1 MKKTIDMNI
10 AVLMGGSSAEREISL
25 KSGVAII
32 EALIDRVS
40 NVFSVD
46 PIKPD
51 WISELSH
58 VDFVFIALHGSFGED
73 GRVQGL
79 LELKNIPYSGTGVLG
94 SALGMDK
101 LRAKQLWKGI
111 GISTPEFYQI
121 DKTTDLKRIID
132 ALGPVVVKPTSEG
145 SSLGMSVAKTEDD
158 LSRAATKASELGSGV
173 IAEQFIEGSEY
184 TVSILGQEALPV
196 IQIETKNSFYDYDA
210 KYISGKTIYHCP
222 TDLSNRDLDTIKA
235 LSIRAFKSIG
245 CEVWGRVDLMRDYDG
260 DFFVLEVNTV
270 PGMTANSL
278 VPKSASAANMNM
290 QDLVLRIISLS
301 LAGSES

>member
-1 MKKTIDMNI
+1 MKKMIDMNI

-111 GISTPEFYQI
+111 GISTPAFYQI
-121 DKTTDLKRIID
+121 DKTTDFKRIID
-132 ALGPVVVKPTSEG
+132 TLGPVFVKPISEG

-158 LSRAATKASELGSGV
+158 LSRATTKAFELGSGV
-173 IAEQFIEGSEY
+173 IAEQLIEGSEY

-278 VPKSASAANMNM
+278 VPKSASAANMSM
-290 QDLVLRIISLS
+290 QDLVLRIINLS

>member
-1 MKKTIDMNI
+1 MNI

-111 GISTPEFYQI
+111 GISTPAFYQI
-121 DKTTDLKRIID
+121 DKTTDFKRIID
-132 ALGPVVVKPTSEG
+132 TLGPVFVKPISEG

-158 LSRAATKASELGSGV
+158 LSIATTKAFELGSGV
-173 IAEQFIEGSEY
+173 IAEQLIEGSEY

-278 VPKSASAANMNM
+278 VPKSASAANMSM
-290 QDLVLRIISLS
+290 QDLVLRIINLS

>member
-1 MKKTIDMNI
+1 MKKIIDMNI
-10 AVLMGGSSAEREISL
+10 AVLMGGASAEREISL
-25 KSGVAII
+25 KSGVAVM
-32 EALIDRVS
+32 EALRGRVL

-46 PIKPD
+46 PIKPN
-51 WISELSH
+51 WISELSR

-111 GISTPEFYQI
+111 GISTPAFYQI
-121 DKTTDLKRIID
+121 DKTTDFKRIID
-132 ALGPVVVKPTSEG
+132 TLGPVFVKPISEG

-158 LSRAATKASELGSGV
+158 LSIATTKAFELGSGV
-173 IAEQFIEGSEY
+173 IAEQLIEGSEY

-245 CEVWGRVDLMRDYDG
+245 CEVWGRVDLMRDYNG

>member
-10 AVLMGGSSAEREISL
+10 AVLMGGNSPEREISL
-25 KSGVAII
+25 KSGFAII
-32 EALIDRVS
+32 QALKGRVS
-40 NVFSVD
+40 KVFSVD

-51 WISELSH
+51 WISELSR

-111 GISTPEFYQI
+111 GISTPEFYEI
-121 DKTTDLKRIID
+121 DKTTDFKRIID
-132 ALGPVVVKPTSEG
+132 TLGPVFVKPISEG
-145 SSLGMSVAKTEDD
+145 SSIGMFVAKTEDD
-158 LSRAATKASELGSGV
+158 LSRATVKASGFGSGV
-173 IAEQFIEGSEY
+173 IAERLIEGSEY
-184 TVSILGQEALPV
+184 TVSILGDEPLPV
-196 IQIETKNSFYDYDA
+196 IQIETNNSFYDYDA
-210 KYISGKTIYHCP
+210 KYISGETTYHCP
-222 TDLSNRDLDTIKA
+222 TDLSNKDLETIKA
-235 LSIRAFKSIG
+235 LSMRAFNSIG
-245 CEVWGRVDLMRDYDG
+245 CEVWGRVDLMRDFNG

-278 VPKSASAANMNM
+278 VPKSASAANMSM
-290 QDLVLRIISLS
+290 EDLVLRIIRLS
-301 LAGSES
+301 LAGSEL

>member
-1 MKKTIDMNI
+1 MNI
-10 AVLMGGSSAEREISL
+10 AVLMGGSSPEREISL
-25 KSGVAII
+25 KSGFAII
-32 EALIDRVS
+32 EALKDRVS

-51 WISELSH
+51 WISKLSR

-73 GRVQGL
+73 GRVQGM
-79 LELKNIPYSGTGVLG
+79 LELKKIPYSGTGVLG

-121 DKTTDLKRIID
+121 DKKTDFKKIID
-132 ALGPVVVKPTSEG
+132 TLGPVFVKPISEG
-145 SSLGMSVAKTEDD
+145 SSIGMFVAKTEAD
-158 LSRAATKASELGSGV
+158 LSRATTKASELGSGV
-173 IAEQFIEGSEY
+173 IAEQLIEGSEY
-184 TVSILGQEALPV
+184 TVSILGREPLPV
-196 IQIETKNSFYDYDA
+196 IQIETNNSFYDYDA
-210 KYISGKTIYHCP
+210 KYISGETIYHCP
-222 TDLSNRDLDTIKA
+222 TDLSNRDLETIKA
-235 LSIRAFKSIG
+235 LSMRAFKSLG
-245 CEVWGRVDLMRDYDG
+245 CEVWGRVDLMRDDNG

-278 VPKSASAANMNM
+278 VPKSASAANMSM

-301 LAGSES
+301 LAGRET

>member
-1 MKKTIDMNI
+1 MKKTIDMNV

-25 KSGVAII
+25 KSGAAII
-32 EALIDRVS
+32 EALMDRVS

-51 WISELSH
+51 WISELAH

-121 DKTTDLKRIID
+121 DKTTDFKRIID
-132 ALGPVVVKPTSEG
+132 TLGSVFVKPISEG

-158 LSRAATKASELGSGV
+158 LSRATAKASELDSGV
-173 IAEQFIEGSEY
+173 IAEKFIEGSEY
-184 TVSILGQEALPV
+184 TVSLLGHEALPV
-196 IQIETKNSFYDYDA
+196 IQIETNNSFYDYDA

-222 TDLSNRDLDTIKA
+222 ADLSKRDLDTVKA
-235 LSIRAFKSIG
+235 LSLRAFKSIG
-245 CEVWGRVDLMRDYDG
+245 CEVWGRVDLMRDCNG

-278 VPKSASAANMNM
+278 VPKAALAANMSM

-301 LAGSES
+301 LAGSEL

>member
-1 MKKTIDMNI
+1 MIDMNI

-111 GISTPEFYQI
+111 GVSTPEFYQI
-121 DKTTDLKRIID
+121 DETTDFKRIID
-132 ALGPVVVKPTSEG
+132 TLGPVFVKPISEG
-145 SSLGMSVAKTEDD
+145 SSLGMYVAKTEDE
-158 LSRAATKASELGSGV
+158 LARATTKASELGSGV
-173 IAEQFIEGSEY
+173 IAEQLIEGSEY
-184 TVSILGQEALPV
+184 TVSILGHEALPV
-196 IQIETKNSFYDYDA
+196 IQIETNNSFYDYDA
-210 KYISGKTIYHCP
+210 KYISGETIYHCP
-222 TDLSNRDLDTIKA
+222 ADLSNRDLETIQA
-235 LSIRAFKSIG
+235 LSMRAFKSIG
-245 CEVWGRVDLMRDYDG
+245 CEVWGRVDLMRDYNG
-260 DFFVLEVNTV
+260 NFFVLEVNTV

-278 VPKSASAANMNM
+278 VPKSACAANMSM

-301 LAGSES
+301 LTGSQY

>member
-1 MKKTIDMNI
+1 MKKMIDMNI

-111 GISTPEFYQI
+111 GISTPKFYQI

-158 LSRAATKASELGSGV
+158 LSRAAKKASELGSGV
-173 IAEQFIEGSEY
+173 IAERFIEGSEY
-184 TVSILGQEALPV
+184 TVSILGHEALPV
-196 IQIETKNSFYDYDA
+196 IQIETNNSFYDYDA
-210 KYISGKTIYHCP
+210 KYISGETIYHCP
-222 TDLSNRDLDTIKA
+222 TDLSNGDLETIKA
-235 LSIRAFKSIG
+235 LSMRAFKSIG
-245 CEVWGRVDLMRDYDG
+245 CEVWGRVDLMRDYNG

-278 VPKSASAANMNM
+278 VPKSASAANMDM

>member
-1 MKKTIDMNI
+1 MNI

-25 KSGVAII
+25 KSGMAII
-32 EALIDRVS
+32 EALTDRVS

-46 PIKPD
+46 PIKPG
-51 WISELSH
+51 WISQLSR

-121 DKTTDLKRIID
+121 DKTTDFKRIID
-132 ALGPVVVKPTSEG
+132 TLGPVFVKPISEG
-145 SSLGMSVAKTEDD
+145 SSLGMSVARTEDD
-158 LSRAATKASELGSGV
+158 LSIATTKASELGSGV
-173 IAEQFIEGSEY
+173 IAERFIEGSEY
-184 TVSILGQEALPV
+184 TVSILGHEALPV
-196 IQIETKNSFYDYDA
+196 IQIETSNSFYDYDA

-235 LSIRAFKSIG
+235 LSIRAFRSIG
-245 CEVWGRVDLMRDYDG
+245 CEVWGRVDLMRDYNG

-278 VPKSASAANMNM
+278 VPKSALVANMSM

-301 LAGSES
+301 LEGSES

>member
-51 WISELSH
+51 WISELSR

-121 DKTTDLKRIID
+121 DKTTDFKRIID
-132 ALGPVVVKPTSEG
+132 TLGPVFVKPISEG

-158 LSRAATKASELGSGV
+158 LSRATAKASELGSGV
-173 IAEQFIEGSEY
+173 IAERFIEGSEY
-184 TVSILGQEALPV
+184 TVSILGHEALPV
-196 IQIETKNSFYDYDA
+196 IQIETNNSFYDYDA
-210 KYISGKTIYHCP
+210 KYISGKTIYRCP

-278 VPKSASAANMNM
+278 VPKSASAANMSM

>member
-1 MKKTIDMNI
+1 MNI

-25 KSGVAII
+25 KSGMAII
-32 EALIDRVS
+32 EALTDRVS

-46 PIKPD
+46 PIKPG
-51 WISELSH
+51 WISQLSR

-121 DKTTDLKRIID
+121 DKTTDFKRIID
-132 ALGPVVVKPTSEG
+132 TLGPVFVKPISEG
-145 SSLGMSVAKTEDD
+145 SSLGMFVAKTEDE
-158 LSRAATKASELGSGV
+158 LSRATSKASELGSGV
-173 IAEQFIEGSEY
+173 IAEQLIEGSEY
-184 TVSILGQEALPV
+184 TVSILGHEALPV
-196 IQIETKNSFYDYDA
+196 IQIETNNSFYDYDA
-210 KYISGKTIYHCP
+210 KYISEETIYHCP
-222 TDLSNRDLDTIKA
+222 TDLSNKDLETIKA
-235 LSIRAFKSIG
+235 LSMRAFKSIG
-245 CEVWGRVDLMRDYDG
+245 CEVWGRVDLMRDCNG
-260 DFFVLEVNTV
+260 NFFVLEVNTV

-278 VPKSASAANMNM
+278 VPKSACAANMSM

>member
-1 MKKTIDMNI
+1 MKKAIDMNI

-121 DKTTDLKRIID
+121 DKTTDFKEIID
-132 ALGPVVVKPTSEG
+132 TLGPVFVKPISEG
-145 SSLGMSVAKTEDD
+145 SSLGMFVAKTEDD
-158 LSRAATKASELGSGV
+158 LSSATVKASEHGSGV
-173 IAEQFIEGSEY
+173 IAEQLIEGPEY
-184 TVSILGQEALPV
+184 TVSILGHEALPV
-196 IQIETKNSFYDYDA
+196 IQIETNNSFYDYDA

-245 CEVWGRVDLMRDYDG
+245 CEVWGRVDLMRDCTG

-278 VPKSASAANMNM
+278 VPKSASAANMSM